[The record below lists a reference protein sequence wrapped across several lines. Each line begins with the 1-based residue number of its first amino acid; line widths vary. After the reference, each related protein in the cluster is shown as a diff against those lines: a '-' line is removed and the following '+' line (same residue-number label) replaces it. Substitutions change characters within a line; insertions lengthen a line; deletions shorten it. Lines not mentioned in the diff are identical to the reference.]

1 MAQASELA
9 PFLWSQLPAIPEKM
23 PKPKRATLGRT
34 PASEE
39 SRARRASNKGSAR
52 PKEGEQGELA
62 FLSKASSLGFA
73 LSLPYGHMQR
83 YDFVVDSGKNIWRV
97 QVKTTE
103 HMLNGLYLVGMH
115 HRANRSAHAYTA
127 SEIDF
132 VAVYILPEKT
142 WYILPVREVTST
154 GTYSFVPKATPA
166 ATPTPTTAKPGT
178 YSANPTAWSSDEI
191 EPPCSPTDK
200 SGCPVLLAFFARG
213 RGS

>member
-1 MAQASELA
+1 MG
-9 PFLWSQLPAIPEKM
+9 
-23 PKPKRATLGRT
+23 KPRRATRGRT

-39 SRARRASNKGSAR
+39 SHAQQTSQHNGSAR

-83 YDFVVDSGKNIWRV
+83 YDFVVDSGKNLWRV

-103 HMLNGLYLVGMH
+103 HMLNGLYLVGIH
-115 HRANRSAHAYTA
+115 HRANRRAHAYTE

-142 WYILPVREVTST
+142 WYILPVREVTEHRSLL
-154 GTYSFVPKATPA
+154 FRPKGYTRRDPYAH
-166 ATPTPTTAKPGT
+166 
-178 YSANPTAWSSDEI
+178 YREAWH
-191 EPPCSPTDK
+191 
-200 SGCPVLLAFFARG
+200 LLRQPDGLVFG
-213 RGS
+213 